1 MSDVEHEIVVE
12 LEAYRRAIATLLRG
26 PHAEE
31 IRAALREE
39 GLRQEGLRDEGSSE
53 N

>member
-12 LEAYRRAIATLLRG
+12 LEAYRRVIATLLRG

-31 IRAALREE
+31 VRAALRDE
-39 GLRQEGLRDEGSSE
+39 GLRAEDLPA

>member
-12 LEAYRRAIATLLRG
+12 LEAYRRVIASLLRG

-31 IRAALREE
+31 VRAALRAE
-39 GLRQEGLRDEGSSE
+39 GLSDEGLPAS
-53 N
+53 